1 MAIKATWRERLR
13 YRVDNFLA
21 RGSGALFLALVIA
34 FLLAFGF
41 FVMVR
46 GVINLV
52 TPDTE
57 PEAVK
62 QAAPDKQP
70 EAGGQVAPD
79 KKPEADDQ
87 ATPDTKPEFGKQVWT
102 AFVQVSDPGAMTED
116 NESPVHLKLVA
127 VFAAFTGVVIFSAL
141 VAFLTTALTQAIDR
155 LKQGHSRVLESGH
168 TLILGWGP
176 RVSEILR
183 ELAEAN
189 ESEKR
194 PCVTILSDQ
203 DKEVMDSYLG
213 LNFKERKNTRVV
225 TRKGPI
231 ASLESLD
238 RVSAAT
244 AKSAI
249 VLATCGPAAT
259 EDEKQASDARVIK
272 AVLALDLKV
281 GTRDDFNIVAEIFS
295 ARNRQVVM
303 DITPGRVVVV
313 NTEEILAKIMVQTSR
328 TSGLSVVYSELLS
341 FIGSE
346 MYFHKAE
353 WDGITFGEMQ
363 YHFPDGVPIGVRKAD
378 GTLLVRPE
386 PDTVLDDDDEVLIIA
401 QDDSTIDFRWRP
413 VVRPKDRRLPKTVAE
428 RQKERML
435 ILGWSPKAPIIISEY
450 ADYVLEGSQVDV
462 VIAGPSDERRAEVA
476 ALWAGLES
484 VQVALID
491 KNPLDGSDLESL
503 NPFEYNNIVI
513 LPQRPDDQ
521 MDAER
526 TDAETIV
533 LLLHLRRM
541 QRERAEKGLPVGT
554 KILTEVLD
562 SQNQDLICRAGVN
575 DFLISS
581 RMVSMIFAQLS
592 EEPRMIEVYDN
603 LFKEE
608 GSEIYVKPAS
618 LYFANLP
625 QTCTYADLMALAQ
638 KRKGEVCIGYKLK
651 SLEQDAGKNFGVSL
665 IPPKD
670 SEVRLTADD
679 ALVVV
684 AEDDQ

>member
-1 MAIKATWRERLR
+1 MSINATWREHLR

-21 RGSGALFLALVIA
+21 KGSGALFLALVIA
-34 FLLAFGF
+34 FLLAFLF
-41 FVMVR
+41 FVLLR
-46 GVINLV
+46 GVVNLV
-52 TPDTE
+52 TP
-57 PEAVK
+57 EA
-62 QAAPDKQP
+62 
-70 EAGGQVAPD
+70 
-79 KKPEADDQ
+79 KPEPVAQVRQDPK
-87 ATPDTKPEFGKQVWT
+87 PDGEDPPKPMGEDAAKPEEKPDEKPGFGKQVWT

-116 NESPVHLKLVA
+116 NDSPVTMKLVA
-127 VFAAFTGVVIFSAL
+127 ICAAFSGVIIFSAL
-141 VAFLTTALTQAIDR
+141 VAFLTTALTQAIDK
-155 LKQGHSRVLESGH
+155 LKQGHSRVLESNH

-189 ESEKR
+189 ESEKN
-194 PCVTILSDQ
+194 PCVTILSEHG
-203 DKEVMDSYLG
+203 KESMDEYLG
-213 LNFKERKNTRVV
+213 LHFKERKNTRIV
-225 TRKGPI
+225 TRSGPI

-259 EDEKQASDARVIK
+259 QDEKLASDAHVIK

-281 GTRDDFNIVAEIFS
+281 GKRDDFNIVAEIFS
-295 ARNRQVVM
+295 QRNRHVVM
-303 DITPGRVVVV
+303 DINPDRVVVV

-346 MYFHKAE
+346 LYFHHAK
-353 WDGITFGEMQ
+353 WNGITFGAMQ
-363 YHFPDGVPIGVRKAD
+363 YHFPDGVPIGLRKAD
-378 GTLLVRPE
+378 GTLLIRPE
-386 PDTVLDDDDEVLIIA
+386 PDTVLEDDDEVLIIA
-401 QDDSTIDFRWRP
+401 QDDSTIDFRTNP
-413 VVRPKDRRLPKTVAE
+413 VVKSTDRPLPKTVAE

-435 ILGWSPKAPIIISEY
+435 ILGWSPKAPIIASEY
-450 ADYVLEGSQVDV
+450 ADYVLDGSEVDV
-462 VIAGPSDERRAEVA
+462 VIAGPSEERRAEITD
-476 ALWAGLES
+476 LSAGLDS
-484 VQVALID
+484 MKLTLID
-491 KNPLDGSDLESL
+491 KNPLDSNELESL
-503 NPFEYNNIVI
+503 NPFGYNNIVI
-513 LPQRPDDQ
+513 LPQRPDEQ

-541 QRERAEKGLPVGT
+541 QRNRLEKGLTTET

-562 SQNQDLICRAGVN
+562 SNNQDLICKAGVN

-592 EEPRMIEVYDN
+592 EEPKMIEVYDN
-603 LFKEE
+603 LFQEE

-618 LYFANLP
+618 LYFTDLP
-625 QTCTYADLMALAQ
+625 QSCTYADLMALAQ
-638 KRKGEVCIGYKLK
+638 KRNGEVCIGYKLK
-651 SLEQDAGKNFGVSL
+651 SLEQDGTKNFGVSI
-665 IPPKD
+665 IPPK
-670 SEVRLTADD
+670 ETIVEITAED

>member
-1 MAIKATWRERLR
+1 MSIKATWRERLR

-21 RGSGALFLALVIA
+21 KGSGALFLSLVIA
-34 FLLAFGF
+34 FLLAFVF
-41 FVMVR
+41 FVLVR
-46 GVINLV
+46 GVIVLL
-52 TPDTE
+52 T
-57 PEAVK
+57 PEAKPEPVA
-62 QAAPDKQP
+62 QVQP
-70 EAGGQVAPD
+70 EQKPEGEAPPNPD
-79 KKPEADDQ
+79 KKPDAD
-87 ATPDTKPEFGKQVWT
+87 AKPNPEEKPGFGRDIWR
-102 AFVQVSDPGAMTED
+102 AFLQVSDPGAMTED
-116 NESPVHLKLVA
+116 NDSPVVMKLAAVA
-127 VFAAFTGVVIFSAL
+127 AAFTGVIIFSAL

-189 ESEKR
+189 ESEKN
-194 PCVTILSDQ
+194 PCVTILSDVS
-203 DKEVMDSYLG
+203 KETMDTQLG
-213 LNFKERKNTRVV
+213 LQFKERKNTRIV
-225 TRKGPI
+225 TRSGPI

-238 RVSAAT
+238 RVSAST

-259 EDEKQASDARVIK
+259 EDEKQASDAQVIK

-281 GTRDDFNIVAEIFS
+281 GKREDFNIVAEIFTP
-295 ARNRQVVM
+295 RNRHVVM

-346 MYFHKAE
+346 MYFHHAK
-353 WDGITFGEMQ
+353 WDGITFGAMQ
-363 YHFPDGVPIGVRKAD
+363 YHFPDGVPIGLRKAD
-378 GTLLVRPE
+378 GTLHIRPE
-386 PDTVLDDDDEVLIIA
+386 PDTELDDDDEILIIA
-401 QDDSTIDFRWRP
+401 QDDSTIDFRQKP
-413 VVRPKDRRLPKTVAE
+413 VIKPKNLPLAKTVAE

-435 ILGWSPKAPIIISEY
+435 ILGWSPKAPIITSEY

-462 VIAGPSDERRAEVA
+462 VISGPSEERRAEIA
-476 ALWAGLES
+476 ELWAGLDT
-484 VQVALID
+484 VQVTLID
-491 KNPLDGSDLESL
+491 KNPLDSNELESL
-503 NPFEYNNIVI
+503 NPFDYNNIVI

-533 LLLHLRRM
+533 LLLHLRGL
-541 QRERAEKGLPVGT
+541 QRKFEEQGLTTNT

-562 SQNQDLICRAGVN
+562 SNNQDLICKAGVN

-603 LFKEE
+603 LFEEE
-608 GSEIYVKPAS
+608 GSEIYVKSAS
-618 LYFANLP
+618 LYFAELP
-625 QTCTYADLMALAQ
+625 VSCTYADLMALAQ
-638 KRKGEVCIGYKLK
+638 KRNGEVCIGYKLK
-651 SLEQDAGKNFGVSL
+651 SLEQDGSANFGVSI

-670 SEVRLTADD
+670 TIVEITEED